1 MDTSSLALTIISMII
16 AFVSLLFSTIFSIR
30 KERSHSNEKENEYVR
45 FMQKIEDKLDDVNV
59 GIVEL
64 KDKVKTIDNNVCD
77 IQKKLAEQ
85 EQRIRHLEK
94 EVFDKKK

>member
-30 KERSHSNEKENEYVR
+30 KERINSNEKENEYVR